1 VGRQNGQDSRHA
13 HTGREY
19 NAAMKHSFV
28 DGRLYLTR
36 SPKEREPLL
45 LRLRKIEGQVR
56 GLRQMLEEDRYCLDE
71 VQQANAITAGV
82 REVALM
88 IMAQHLTAGI
98 EFAVESKD
106 APAALND
113 LMMVLRAAMRH

>member
-1 VGRQNGQDSRHA
+1 M
-13 HTGREY
+13 E
-19 NAAMKHSFV
+19 HSFV